1 MLEENIRFD
10 KIPEHVRAGRLNALC
25 ITATDYS
32 TSLGVTFFTGA
43 PSMKPWKRVNRV
55 GVRAELGVDHVMGS
69 AAIPLFFPPW
79 AIGARHYGDGCLRNS
94 APLSPAR
101 RIGASKLI
109 VIGVR
114 KHQEE
119 TLDDANIIKPT
130 VGRVLSLVIN
140 AIFMDAIESDI
151 ERMRIVNE
159 NVRPSAGGDFQH
171 VEVLHLQPSQMPSEL
186 AQSRAEALP
195 PLLKFYCRL

>member
-1 MLEENIRFD
+1 MTPLRDLLLENIRFD
-10 KIPEHVRAGRLNALC
+10 KIPEHVNSNRLNALC

-32 TSLGVTFFTGA
+32 TALGVTFFTGA
-43 PSMKPWKRVNRV
+43 KSMRPWKRVNRV
-55 GVRAELGVDHVMGS
+55 GIREEINIDHVMGS

-79 AIGARHYGDGCLRNS
+79 KIGDRHYGDGCLRNT

-114 KHQEE
+114 KYEE
-119 TLDDANIIKPT
+119 ESLEAGNIIKPT

-140 AIFMDAIESDI
+140 AIFMDAIESDNRNACASSTKTCAI
-151 ERMRIVNE
+151 
-159 NVRPSAGGDFQH
+159 RPA
-171 VEVLHLQPSQMPSEL
+171 
-186 AQSRAEALP
+186 ATCSRST
-195 PLLKFYCRL
+195 